1 MKWRKKLK
9 KITIYNSIFFTI
21 IGMYLIC
28 FILNLC
34 GIEQFSFIVVYWFQ
48 IFLIVMGI
56 LVLTRGILFK
66 LDSSFFAGIS
76 LILVGVV
83 FLFRDIFVLPFHYIL
98 PLIFLS
104 ISLGVILVY
113 LFFKNK
119 LYLKLFLYSLIV
131 VAISCIGY
139 AF

>member
-1 MKWRKKLK
+1 MK

-21 IGMYLIC
+21 IAIYLIC
-28 FILNLC
+28 FVLNLC
-34 GIEQFSFIVVYWFQ
+34 GIEQFAFIVVYWFQ

-56 LVLTRGILFK
+56 LVLTRGVLFK
-66 LDSSFFAGIS
+66 LDSSVFAGIA
-76 LILVGVV
+76 LILVGIV

-104 ISLGVILVY
+104 ISIGFILVY
-113 LFFKNK
+113 AFFKNK
-119 LYLKLFLYSLIV
+119 LYLKLFLWSLIFV
-131 VAISCIGY
+131 GLSCIGY